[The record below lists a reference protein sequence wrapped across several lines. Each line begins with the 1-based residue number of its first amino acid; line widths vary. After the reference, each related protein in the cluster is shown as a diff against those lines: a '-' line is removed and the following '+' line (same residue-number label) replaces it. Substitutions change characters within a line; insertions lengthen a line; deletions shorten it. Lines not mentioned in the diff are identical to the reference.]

1 MTSPAVKPQAATTQ
15 VYSIFIRATPEQV
28 WEAITTPEFTRRY
41 FHGSEIDST
50 FEPGSPYKSWSP
62 THEQLWV
69 EGEVVESNPPE
80 RLVHTWLSLYDE
92 EAAGEQPSR
101 VAWEIELKDGGI
113 TKLTVVHDR
122 LERSPKTAAGVSGG
136 WMYVLS
142 GLKTVLETGAS
153 LESA

>member
-1 MTSPAVKPQAATTQ
+1 MTSSAVKPQAATTQ

-50 FEPGSPYKSWSP
+50 LEPGSPYKSWSP
-62 THEQLWV
+62 EREHLWV
-69 EGEVVESNPPE
+69 EGEVVESRAPE
-80 RLVHTWLSLYDE
+80 RLVHTWRSLYDE

-101 VAWEIELKDGGI
+101 VAWELEPQDGGI

-122 LERSPKTAAGVSGG
+122 LEQSPKTAAGVSGG
-136 WMYVLS
+136 WMYILS
-142 GLKTVLETGAS
+142 GMKTLLETGKPLGEA
-153 LESA
+153 